1 MHVVITGASS
11 GIGEA
16 LAREYFTRRAAVTL
30 VARRRELLDKLAKDT
45 DAKTHLVQADLSE
58 PGQVTSWVDEAERAL
73 GPIDVLI
80 NNAGVSSQSATL
92 ALTTSEELAR
102 CFAINATSPVMV
114 AKALLPNLRA
124 GSRRLIVNVSTQLA
138 SITNNSGGSSYAY
151 RASKTALNQLT
162 VCMAN
167 ELRADGFTV
176 VAMHPG
182 WVKTDMGG
190 PKAPLS
196 AEQAVAHILATIDRL
211 TPADSGRFLNYD
223 GGPMPW

>member
-1 MHVVITGASS
+1 MPQTYLVTGASR
-11 GIGEA
+11 GIGAELVRQLAARGDRPLATLRPPAPHPPGAARTLPLEVSDQTSIDA
-16 LAREYFTRRAAVTL
+16 LAR
-30 VARRRELLDKLAKDT
+30 
-45 DAKTHLVQADLSE
+45 
-58 PGQVTSWVDEAERAL
+58 AL
-73 GPIDVLI
+73 EGTPLDVLI

-92 ALTTSEELAR
+92 ALTTAEELAR
-102 CFAINATSPVMV
+102 CFAINATSPVIV
-114 AKALLPNLRA
+114 AKALLPALRA

-138 SITNNSGGSSYAY
+138 SIANNSGGSSYAY

-167 ELRADGFTV
+167 ELRTEGFTV

-196 AEQAVAHILATIDRL
+196 PEQAVGHILATIDRL

-223 GGPMPW
+223 GAPMPW

>member
-1 MHVVITGASS
+1 MPSTYLVTGASR
-11 GIGEA
+11 GIGAELVRQLASRGDRPFATLRPPASPPAGAARTLPLEVTDQASIDA
-16 LAREYFTRRAAVTL
+16 LARSLEGAAL
-30 VARRRELLDKLAKDT
+30 E
-45 DAKTHLVQADLSE
+45 
-58 PGQVTSWVDEAERAL
+58 
-73 GPIDVLI
+73 VLI

-114 AKALLPNLRA
+114 ARALLPNLRA
-124 GSRRLIVNVSTQLA
+124 GSRRLIVNISTQLA

-196 AEQAVAHILATIDRL
+196 SEQAVADILATIDRL

>member
-1 MHVVITGASS
+1 MPSTYLVTGASR
-11 GIGEA
+11 GIGAELVRRLASRGDRPFATLRPPANPPPGAVRTLPLEVTDRASIDA
-16 LAREYFTRRAAVTL
+16 LARSLEGSPL
-30 VARRRELLDKLAKDT
+30 
-45 DAKTHLVQADLSE
+45 
-58 PGQVTSWVDEAERAL
+58 
-73 GPIDVLI
+73 DVLI
-80 NNAGVSSQSATL
+80 NNAGVSSPSATL
-92 ALTTSEELAR
+92 ALTTGEELAR
-102 CFAINATSPVMV
+102 CFAINAASPVMV

-196 AEQAVAHILATIDRL
+196 TEQAVAHILATIDRL